1 MTSVNQPHGIPADA
15 PAAAREVP
23 LAAIPWWGLVSA
35 ALAPVLFLAG
45 YLYAASLTSSYALVT
60 TTVSDLGAVETPTRW
75 LMTFTLVFV
84 GMAHVATA
92 LALRPVDVAGRWLL
106 AAGGIAMIVLAF
118 VPNNV
123 VGKSYMRHTLASAI
137 AFGLLAF
144 WPAMSGRMGS
154 GVPWPLRR
162 RVAVVISLVSF
173 VLIQVTLWGMI
184 LRASTDGIR
193 ELGLYAFT
201 ASWPL
206 VVALWVHLRGGTALP
221 LTPARRA
228 A

>member
-1 MTSVNQPHGIPADA
+1 M
-15 PAAAREVP
+15 P

-106 AAGGIAMIVLAF
+106 AAGGIAMIVL
-118 VPNNV
+118 
-123 VGKSYMRHTLASAI
+123 L
-137 AFGLLAF
+137 
-144 WPAMSGRMGS
+144 
-154 GVPWPLRR
+154 
-162 RVAVVISLVSF
+162 
-173 VLIQVTLWGMI
+173 GMY
-184 LRASTDGIR
+184 RIR
-193 ELGLYAFT
+193 ELRVRPGPLG
-201 ASWPL
+201 AS
-206 VVALWVHLRGGTALP
+206 ARGHGIAAHPGATSRVIEA
-221 LTPARRA
+221 AQRRA